1 MSLFSGYGG
10 LDHGLLSVV
19 EGEVV
24 AVADVDP
31 GACRLLAHRYPGVPN
46 LGDVTTVDWSEWA
59 GKVDAI
65 TGGTALN
72 DKKPPS
78 LPEGRQR
85 GGRLRIVRKTW
96 RISDTTS

>member
-1 MSLFSGYGG
+1 MRVMSLFSGYGG

-46 LGDVTTVDWSEWA
+46 LGDVTKIDWREWV

-65 TGGTALN
+65 TGGTPCQDLSHA
-72 DKKPPS
+72 
-78 LPEGRQR
+78 
-85 GGRLRIVRKTW
+85 GGRAGTAWVFVSVKRWTGTAW
-96 RISDTTS
+96 A

>member
-31 GACRLLAHRYPGVPN
+31 GACAARRLDQGPRKKRTPAVCI
-46 LGDVTTVDWSEWA
+46 TA
-59 GKVDAI
+59 DAMRGG
-65 TGGTALN
+65 GGTIDMN
-72 DKKPPS
+72 S
-78 LPEGRQR
+78 T
-85 GGRLRIVRKTW
+85 VRTGPDQANAGS
-96 RISDTTS
+96 R